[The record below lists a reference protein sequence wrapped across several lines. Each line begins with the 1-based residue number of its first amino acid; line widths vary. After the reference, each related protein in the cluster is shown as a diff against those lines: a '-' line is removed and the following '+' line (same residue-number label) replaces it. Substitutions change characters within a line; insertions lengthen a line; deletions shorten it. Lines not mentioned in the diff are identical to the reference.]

1 MWLML
6 MDAEKDMKDGEQLTL
21 PTKDLGSAEI
31 YPQTLQHS
39 PNGRF
44 VAICGDGEWII
55 YTSLAL
61 RNQAFGS
68 GLDFAWGSKEYDK
81 DYAVRESATTVK
93 MYRNFKERTGPAL
106 NVGFQA
112 EGLSGGALLGV
123 RGQEVVGF
131 FDWNTRKL
139 VRRIEVDPRNVF
151 WSDSG
156 ELGRIFLY
164 GLKLL
169 TAIVTLACEDTFYV
183 LRFSREAYEAGVA
196 NGDVDEDGVE
206 AAFELLTDQAEK
218 ATSGCWVGDCFVYTT
233 STNRLNY
240 LVGEKSYTVSHFD
253 QPMYLLGYLARDGRI
268 YLCDKDVGV
277 TSFALS
283 LALVEFQTLVLR
295 DDLESAMAMLPDVA
309 DDQKGKIARF
319 LEGQGHKE
327 EALQVATDPEHRFDL
342 ALGLGHL
349 DEALRLARERDEEHK
364 WRLVGDAALASFD
377 LALAE
382 ECFEHARDL
391 GSLLL
396 LYSASGDKD
405 ALARLA
411 ERARKAA
418 AFNVLFA
425 CLWLLGDA
433 RPTVELLRDGLPE
446 RARAGGPRRR
456 CWR

>member
-1 MWLML
+1 MNS
-6 MDAEKDMKDGEQLTL
+6 AN
-21 PTKDLGSAEI
+21 GS
-31 YPQTLQHS
+31 
-39 PNGRF
+39 
-44 VAICGDGEWII
+44 
-55 YTSLAL
+55 
-61 RNQAFGS
+61 
-68 GLDFAWGSKEYDK
+68 
-81 DYAVRESATTVK
+81 
-93 MYRNFKERTGPAL
+93 
-106 NVGFQA
+106 
-112 EGLSGGALLGV
+112 
-123 RGQEVVGF
+123 
-131 FDWNTRKL
+131 
-139 VRRIEVDPRNVF
+139 
-151 WSDSG
+151 
-156 ELGRIFLY
+156 
-164 GLKLL
+164 
-169 TAIVTLACEDTFYV
+169 VTLACEDTFYV

-240 LVGEKSYTVSHFD
+240 LVGDKSYTISHFD
-253 QPMYLLGYLARDGRI
+253 QPMYVLGYLARDGRI

-309 DDQKGKIARF
+309 DEQKGKIARF

-377 LALAE
+377 LALAQ

-396 LYSASGDKD
+396 LHSSSGDRD
-405 ALARLA
+405 GLARLA
-411 ERARKAA
+411 ERARGAA

-433 RPTVELLRDGLPE
+433 KGAVELLRDGLPE
-446 RARAGGPRRR
+446 GARRR
-456 CWR
+456 PEAALLALTYAPSLAPACVSAWRAELEEAGKGRVARGLGVPPGTEGCEADEKLWPKLAKWLDREKRGVGFEEEGDEEEEEEEGGEAEENGHEQEDAEEEDE